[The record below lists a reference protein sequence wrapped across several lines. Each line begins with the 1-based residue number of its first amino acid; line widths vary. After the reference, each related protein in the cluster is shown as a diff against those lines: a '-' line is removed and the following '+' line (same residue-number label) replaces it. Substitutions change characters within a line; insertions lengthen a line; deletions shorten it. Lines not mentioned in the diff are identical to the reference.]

1 MARILKDFK
10 CVEHGY
16 FEGYYPQCPKGCV
29 DDIMRVYLKAPA
41 YKSDRTKKA
50 DRTLNNLATDF
61 QMTDIKSAREGEA
74 QNGYYT
80 RNNAK
85 TSKDIPAIQQ
95 PRPGDDAIWGNS
107 RPGDAAI
114 WGDGFKNLNM
124 QSIMKGNMFK
134 PVKDEAV
141 SVAPNTVGNLTGP
154 KVASYLKDHENLS
167 IKE

>member
-10 CVEHGY
+10 CMQHGF
-16 FEGYYPQCPKGCV
+16 FEGYYPQCPQGCV

-41 YKSDRTKKA
+41 FKSDRTKRA
-50 DRTLNNLATDF
+50 DRALTNLASDF
-61 QMTDIKSAREGEA
+61 KMTDIKSTREGEA
-74 QNGYYT
+74 QDGYYT

-85 TSKDIPAIQQ
+85 RPKEDTAALLQQ
-95 PRPGDDAIWGNS
+95 

-114 WGDGFKNLNM
+114 WGNGFQNLNM

-141 SVAPNTVGNLTGP
+141 SVVPQSVGNLTGP

>member
-16 FEGYYPQCPKGCV
+16 FEGYYPQCPQGCV

-50 DRTLNNLATDF
+50 DRTLNNLASDF

-95 PRPGDDAIWGNS
+95 PRPGDAAIWGN
-107 RPGDAAI
+107 
-114 WGDGFKNLNM
+114 GFQNLNM

-134 PVKDEAV
+134 PIKDEAV